1 MTRPLC
7 IDLFGGEGL
16 AAYGYAL
23 AFEGRFRIVSVE
35 NDPKRIAN
43 HVRHP
48 DIEVVEA
55 DATTYPL
62 DGAAVVVGSPPCTD
76 HSETARLAASVRGGE
91 AGTGWML
98 PHTLNRVRAWALRTG
113 GLYVIEN
120 VEGAAPLFRDP
131 VKLCG
136 TMPGIELEDEGWWLQ
151 RHRLFESNAGLWAPG
166 DHRHAGKKFI
176 SVHGDL
182 SPNDRSCGGKRRP
195 GGDMRAGVPRAKR
208 LMGAPWASP
217 RGLSLGLP
225 VKFTREIGHQL
236 IDRIDS
242 GQGCE

>member
-35 NDPKRIAN
+35 NDPERIAN

-62 DGAAVVVGSPPCTD
+62 DGATVVLGSPPCTD
-76 HSETARLAASVRGGE
+76 HTETARLAEATRGGA

-98 PHTLNRVRAWALRTG
+98 EHTLRRVRAWALRTG
-113 GLYVIEN
+113 GYYVIEN
-120 VEGAAPLFRDP
+120 VEGAKRHFRDP

-136 TMPGIELEDEGWWLQ
+136 TMLDLEDEGWWLQ
-151 RHRLFESNAGLWAPG
+151 RHRYFESNAGLWAPG
-166 DHRHAGKKFI
+166 PCRHAGKRFI

-182 SPNDRSCGGKRRP
+182 SPNDRACGGKRRP
-195 GGDMRAGVPRAKR
+195 GGDMRAGVPRARR

-225 VKFTREIGHQL
+225 VRYTMELGMQL
-236 IDRIDS
+236 IDHIDS

>member
-1 MTRPLC
+1 MKPLC

-23 AFEGRFRIVSVE
+23 AFDGRFRIVSVE
-35 NDPKRIAN
+35 NDPERIAS
-43 HVRHP
+43 HVQHP
-48 DIEVVEA
+48 DIEVVMA

-98 PHTLNRVRAWALRTG
+98 PHTLARVRAWAARTG
-113 GLYVIEN
+113 GLYVVEN
-120 VEGAAPLFRDP
+120 VEGSRKHFRDP

-136 TMPGIELEDEGWWLQ
+136 TMLGLVDEGWWLQ
-151 RHRLFESNAGLWAPG
+151 RHRLFESNAGIVAPG
-166 DHRHAGKKFI
+166 PCRHAGKRFI

-195 GGDMRAGVPRAKR
+195 GGDMRAGVPRARR

-225 VKFTREIGHQL
+225 VAYTWDIGLQL
-236 IDRIDS
+236 LDRIDS
-242 GQGCE
+242 DQGCE

>member
-1 MTRPLC
+1 M

-35 NDPKRIAN
+35 NDPERIAH

-48 DIEVVEA
+48 DIEVVNA

-62 DGAAVVVGSPPCTD
+62 DGAAVVVASPPCTD

-98 PHTLNRVRAWALRTG
+98 PHTLKRVRAWALRTG
-113 GLYVIEN
+113 GIYVVEN
-120 VEGAAPLFRDP
+120 VEGAREHFRDP

-136 TMPGIELEDEGWWLQ
+136 TMLGIEDEGWWLQ
-151 RHRLFESNAGLWAPG
+151 RHRWFESNAGIVQPG
-166 DHRHAGKKFI
+166 LCNHAGKRFI

-195 GGDMRAGVPRAKR
+195 GGDMRAGVPRARR

-225 VKFTREIGHQL
+225 VVYTRELGNQI
-236 IDRIDS
+236 IDQIDS